1 MYKIK
6 SSYHH
11 HHHNLLIFKF
21 IVLLL
26 LSFTTFHVIESS
38 TSSSNNIMV
47 SNIYEDRVIIVC
59 ATTGPGYW
67 MMKNDESNN
76 NNNKKDIDD
85 ETLLLKNMIS
95 KHGGEEWIYNP
106 VLPWNLTGYYADT
119 LSEFLQVTKLKVKV
133 KFYNSY
139 TLALYHTTKSK
150 ICDVAFIPLFHT
162 ASRTYCEN
170 YTSLSGI
177 LPCQYLNDDDD
188 GNNKTSYNPSKIKS
202 SHACCAD
209 FATPNEISN
218 LAITVPIVPGTNDL
232 ASAFFTIGMVNVL
245 SLLIFSVVIAA
256 HIVWYF
262 ERNENEE
269 QFPKFYLDGI
279 DDAIWW
285 SVTTVTTV
293 GYGDK
298 FPISSAGRIFGLVW
312 MCFGLVIYA
321 MFAVSILCC
330 ICIYTHPKSEKKSYL

>member
-1 MYKIK
+1 MLHIILYNITFE
-6 SSYHH
+6 SY
-11 HHHNLLIFKF
+11 
-21 IVLLL
+21 
-26 LSFTTFHVIESS
+26 
-38 TSSSNNIMV
+38 
-47 SNIYEDRVIIVC
+47 C
-59 ATTGPGYW
+59 
-67 MMKNDESNN
+67 
-76 NNNKKDIDD
+76 
-85 ETLLLKNMIS
+85 
-95 KHGGEEWIYNP
+95 
-106 VLPWNLTGYYADT
+106 
-119 LSEFLQVTKLKVKV
+119 
-133 KFYNSY
+133 
-139 TLALYHTTKSK
+139 
-150 ICDVAFIPLFHT
+150 IPLHIEIILLHILLYNIH
-162 ASRTYCEN
+162 SNHIVYPCILKLYC
-170 YTSLSGI
+170 YIYI
-177 LPCQYLNDDDD
+177 LYNIHSNHIVYPYILKLYCYIYYYIIYIRIIYHFCIYPYI
-188 GNNKTSYNPSKIKS
+188 NNKTSYNPSTIKS

-330 ICIYTHPKSEKKSYL
+330 IFAHPKSEKNPISNS